1 MDRDGGL
8 EEDPLYEPERD
19 DVDEEASR
27 VRQNATEHM
36 WRLFE
41 ISAVAIAQLYRDR
54 QQFSPAMSWQSFQE
68 SARSVTALY
77 QGGYQNGVF

>member
-41 ISAVAIAQLYRDR
+41 ISAVAIAQLYRGSR
-54 QQFSPAMSWQSFQE
+54 LPS
-68 SARSVTALY
+68 LL
-77 QGGYQNGVF
+77 